1 MITET
6 AFMSVTS
13 GHEAEFEAAIAQA
26 RTLVEQTPGCR
37 GLTVQRGVERPSV
50 YLVTITW
57 DTLND
62 HLVGFR
68 ESDRFP
74 QWRALLSPHYA
85 APPTVEHWGELAS
98 APE

>member
-6 AFMSVTS
+6 AFMSIKP

-37 GLTVQRGVERPSV
+37 GLKVARGVERPSV
-50 YLVTITW
+50 YLVTISW
-57 DTLND
+57 DSLED

-68 ESDRFP
+68 DSDRFP
-74 QWRALLSPHYA
+74 KWRALLSPHYSE
-85 APPTVEHWGELAS
+85 PPTVEHWGDLAS
-98 APE
+98 AAE

>member
-13 GHEAEFEAAIAQA
+13 GHEAEFEAAIGQA

-50 YLVTITW
+50 YLITITW

-74 QWRALLSPHYA
+74 QWRALLSPHYS
-85 APPTVEHWGELAS
+85 APPEVEHWGELAS